1 MDDSQH
7 TNPFTGKRSSKGLY
21 MTKKRK
27 ELLERYNNDNV
38 TDKEAQQVESLM
50 KLYEL
55 SKMKTSV
62 DEQFKDLKRSYGRG
76 VLEFSYKGI
85 GYYNAKKIIL
95 LGSSGSGK

>member
-7 TNPFTGKRSSKGLY
+7 TNPFTGKRSQKGLY

-38 TDKEAQQVESLM
+38 SDKEAQQVESLM

-62 DEQFKDLKRSYGRG
+62 DEQFKEKDKTILNIYAAN
-76 VLEFSYKGI
+76 I
-85 GYYNAKKIIL
+85 GSPKK
-95 LGSSGSGK
+95 

>member
-1 MDDSQH
+1 MNDSH
-7 TNPFTGKRSSKGLY
+7 ENPFTGKRSKKGLY

-38 TDKEAQQVESLM
+38 SFEEAQQVESLM

-55 SKMKTSV
+55 SKMKTTI
-62 DEQFKDLKRSYGRG
+62 DDQFKEIKRAYGRG
-76 VLEFSYKGI
+76 VLEFAYKGV

-95 LGSSGSGK
+95 LDDFCD